1 MNAPRTMAVGHHSG
15 LGVLFAVIGSL
26 VGPLMLFVSR
36 APTLIAIAGAV
47 AGAILLWRQ
56 KGRFALPDRFLAGML
71 AGLLV
76 WSALSAVWAI
86 DTGEALSG
94 TAKLAGNLMV
104 GMLLIAIA
112 RNLSPADARLAGK
125 ALAIGCILAIAILA
139 GEMLTGA
146 PLSARIVQPQFD
158 ATTFAFQ
165 LDVFGAYWF
174 NAAIGLLS
182 LMVWPVLLNG
192 RRLSPAI
199 LALLPVTIVL
209 LALAIGYSTG
219 IVAVLMGA
227 SAAFV
232 VWRYAIWGR
241 RLLAAFLAIGIL
253 VAPSIPQTIL
263 NPERLSAMD
272 SVVPTYD
279 LPRFYIWA
287 FAAER
292 IAERPLLGWGMNA
305 SRSMPG
311 GKERI
316 IDTLRDKTF
325 GERLP
330 LHPHNVALQIWLE
343 LGLIGAAL
351 AASLVAG
358 LVLRATAQPMT
369 PRVRATAAGLIVTG
383 FVEFAL
389 SYSAWQSWWL
399 ASVFLATAFLIIA
412 AGRDGSDG

>member
-1 MNAPRTMAVGHHSG
+1 
-15 LGVLFAVIGSL
+15 
-26 VGPLMLFVSR
+26 
-36 APTLIAIAGAV
+36 
-47 AGAILLWRQ
+47 
-56 KGRFALPDRFLAGML
+56 
-71 AGLLV
+71 
-76 WSALSAVWAI
+76 
-86 DTGEALSG
+86 
-94 TAKLAGNLMV
+94 
-104 GMLLIAIA
+104 
-112 RNLSPADARLAGK
+112 
-125 ALAIGCILAIAILA
+125 
-139 GEMLTGA
+139 
-146 PLSARIVQPQFD
+146 
-158 ATTFAFQ
+158 
-165 LDVFGAYWF
+165 
-174 NAAIGLLS
+174 
-182 LMVWPVLLNG
+182 
-192 RRLSPAI
+192 
-199 LALLPVTIVL
+199 
-209 LALAIGYSTG
+209 
-219 IVAVLMGA
+219 MGA